1 MTASPIL
8 KRDLEDRLPGQA
20 RAAGASLSI
29 LAVDDSSTN
38 RLIMSRMLQ
47 ALGHQVETAA
57 SGEQAVEA
65 AASRPFDLILMDVH
79 MPGIGGVEAARRI
92 RALPA
97 PSGVGPIVPVTAD
110 ASSADED
117 AYRLAGMAG
126 VLAKPFSATALLL
139 MVERTLSEA
148 D

>member
-1 MTASPIL
+1 MSASPSL
-8 KRDLEDRLPGQA
+8 TRDLDRLSVRTRP
-20 RAAGASLSI
+20 AGAPLSI

-47 ALGHQVETAA
+47 ALGHQVETAE

-65 AASRPFDLILMDVH
+65 AASRPFDLILMDVQ

-92 RALPA
+92 RASTTA
-97 PSGVGPIVPVTAD
+97 CAAAPIVPVTAD

-117 AYRLAGMAG
+117 AYRSAGMAG
-126 VLAKPFSATALLL
+126 VLAKPFSASALHAV
-139 MVERTLSEA
+139 VERTMAEA

>member
-8 KRDLEDRLPGQA
+8 KRDRLPGEA
-20 RAAGASLSI
+20 RAAGVSLSI

-65 AASRPFDLILMDVH
+65 AALRPFDLILMDVH

-97 PSGVGPIVPVTAD
+97 SSGAGPIVPVTAD

-117 AYRLAGMAG
+117 SYRLAGMAG

>member
-8 KRDLEDRLPGQA
+8 KRDRLPGEA
-20 RAAGASLSI
+20 RAAGVSLSI

-65 AASRPFDLILMDVH
+65 AASRPFDLILMDVQ

-92 RALPA
+92 RALQA
-97 PSGVGPIVPVTAD
+97 SSGAAPIVPVTAD
-110 ASSADED
+110 ASLADED
-117 AYRLAGMAG
+117 AYRSAGMAG
-126 VLAKPFSATALLL
+126 LLAKPFSATALHAI
-139 MVERTLSEA
+139 VVRTLSEA